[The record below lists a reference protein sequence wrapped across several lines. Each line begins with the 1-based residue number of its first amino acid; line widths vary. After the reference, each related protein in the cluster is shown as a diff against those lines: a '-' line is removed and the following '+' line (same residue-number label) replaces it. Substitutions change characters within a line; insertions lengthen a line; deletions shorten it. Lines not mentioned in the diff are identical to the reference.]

1 MMKIFKGVG
10 ALTLA
15 LIFSANS
22 AAQNVTTEILGNA
35 QDYSDRWVT
44 YGKNY
49 GAWRYMPDD
58 QINRD
63 TVAGLRPVW
72 IKQTGVTG
80 GAFEVTALVNDGR
93 MYLTTANSHLIVA
106 DPLTGAELWRYD
118 HEFEN
123 VDLCCGPH
131 NRGVGLYEDK
141 VFWGTLDAHLLA
153 FDAATGIQLWDA
165 EVLSLIHI

>member
-49 GAWRYMPDD
+49 GAWRYMP
-58 QINRD
+58 R
-63 TVAGLRPVW
+63 
-72 IKQTGVTG
+72 
-80 GAFEVTALVNDGR
+80 
-93 MYLTTANSHLIVA
+93 
-106 DPLTGAELWRYD
+106 
-118 HEFEN
+118 
-123 VDLCCGPH
+123 
-131 NRGVGLYEDK
+131 
-141 VFWGTLDAHLLA
+141 
-153 FDAATGIQLWDA
+153 
-165 EVLSLIHI
+165 